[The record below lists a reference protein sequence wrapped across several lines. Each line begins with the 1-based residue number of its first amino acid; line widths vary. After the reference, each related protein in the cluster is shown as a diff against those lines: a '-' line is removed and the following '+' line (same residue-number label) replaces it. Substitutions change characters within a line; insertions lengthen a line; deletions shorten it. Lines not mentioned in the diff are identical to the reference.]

1 MDGWETVLA
10 ALGGLLL
17 GLGLGL
23 TLGRRRESGL
33 RRKLT
38 LLDSGLRRSVIPV
51 LEDRALAIG
60 LPVGERSRESTDPV
74 RVSLELSASIRRFE
88 ESQDLPFSDT
98 LEIDAEHLKGAI
110 GAKDLETLP

>member
-1 MDGWETVLA
+1 MLA

-23 TLGRRRESGL
+23 TLGRRHEASL

-51 LEDRALAIG
+51 LEDRATAIG
-60 LPVGERSRESTDPV
+60 LPVAERSRESTDPV
-74 RVSLELSASIRRFE
+74 QVSIELSTSIRRFE

-98 LEIDAEHLKGAI
+98 LEIDARRLGRVIDKEDA
-110 GAKDLETLP
+110 ETLP